1 MVNPFL
7 KRQAETANLSNSH
20 RRSKKQEKQLAVRF
34 SAKQTAAS
42 GAKDIKGDL
51 RIKGVVRIEAKT
63 TKNKS
68 FSVTEDMINKIEM
81 AAVTAAEVP
90 IIVVEFHDGFG
101 KVLREVAVMPMYALQ
116 TLLDGQAK

>member
-1 MVNPFL
+1 MANPFL

-42 GAKDIKGDL
+42 GAKDVKGDL
-51 RIKGVVRIEAKT
+51 RIKKVVRVECKT
-63 TKNKS
+63 TLHKS
-68 FSVTEDMINKIEM
+68 FSVTHDMIDKIEM
-81 AAVTAAEVP
+81 AAVSTGEVP
-90 IIVVEFHDGFG
+90 VIIIEMHDGFG
-101 KVLREVAVMPMYALQ
+101 RVLREVAVMPMYALQ